1 MSLSENLQNLRK
13 IKNMSQEELAEK
25 LNVSRQAVS
34 KWESGNGYPETEKIQ
49 KYLNESEIAVV
60 NSGECVYDYVI
71 INFNDLDSFLKK
83 NDN

>member
-34 KWESGNGYPETEKIQ
+34 KWESGNGYPETE
-49 KYLNESEIAVV
+49 
-60 NSGECVYDYVI
+60 
-71 INFNDLDSFLKK
+71 
-83 NDN
+83 